1 MEIGSWLGGE
11 TCCHCFYCL
20 ELNLFCFKVV

>member
-1 MEIGSWLGGE
+1 MEIGSWLGDK

-20 ELNLFCFKVV
+20 ELNLFCFKV